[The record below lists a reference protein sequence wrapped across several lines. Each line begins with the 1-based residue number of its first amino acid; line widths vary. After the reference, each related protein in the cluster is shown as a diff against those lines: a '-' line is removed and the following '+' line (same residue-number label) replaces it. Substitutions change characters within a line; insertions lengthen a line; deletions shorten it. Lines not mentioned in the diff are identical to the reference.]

1 METIINNPDKFNGK
15 VMAGIIIIIVG
26 GILLI
31 DNLNLFFVPDW
42 LISWPMFL
50 VAYGLYLGGKHN
62 FRKPIWAWLVIIGT
76 AFLFTENI
84 DNADRVVWPL
94 AIIGAGAW
102 MVMRHN
108 KRANEQYQGNTF
120 QKI

>member
-1 METIINNPDKFNGK
+1 METIINNPDKLNGK

-62 FRKPIWAWLVIIGT
+62 FRKPIWAWLVIIGFACLIT
-76 AFLFTENI
+76 
-84 DNADRVVWPL
+84 DNVNDSDRVVWPL
-94 AIIGAGAW
+94 AIIGVGAW

-108 KRANEQYQGNTF
+108 KRANVQYQDNTF

>member
-94 AIIGAGAW
+94 AIIAAGAW

-108 KRANEQYQGNTF
+108 KRADAQYQDNNF
-120 QKI
+120 QKM